1 MVTNVPGDWVKWY
14 HITFRSDKIVE
25 YSAIAAMTGIL
36 MATDNQ
42 TYQTQKKWDK
52 ESSTV
57 SSVSNFITDF
67 GQGDAQAA
75 LASAYL
81 LYGLT
86 FDDNRSL
93 RTGTEIVQ
101 AILSGGIVVQLI
113 KHVTGRESPF
123 VSTAPGGVWRF
134 FPNQFDY
141 AKKVPHYDAFPTGH
155 LCTSISTVVVIAEN
169 YPQITWIRPV
179 GYVIVGAIGV
189 TMVNIGIH
197 WYSDYPLGLV
207 IGYTFGMIAAHP
219 EGYDLANFGKDDS
232 HALCVQPILLPGG
245 AGIRM
250 SLNLN

>member
-14 HITFRSDKIVE
+14 NITFRSDKIGE
-25 YSAIAAMTGIL
+25 YAAIAGITGVL

-52 ESSTV
+52 ESATV

-75 LASAYL
+75 VASAYL

-141 AKKVPHYDAFPTGH
+141 AKRVPHYDAFPTGH
-155 LCTSISTVVVIAEN
+155 LCTSISTVVVVAEN

-197 WYSDYPLGLV
+197 WYSDYPLGLAL
-207 IGYTFGMIAAHP
+207 GYTFGMIAAHP
-219 EGYDLANFGKDDS
+219 EGYDVANFGKDES
-232 HALCVQPILLPGG
+232 HALSVQPTLIPGG
-245 AGIRM
+245 AGIKM